1 MTYEER
7 LVEAA
12 AEAVAEAVIKA
23 FVFQVVC
30 DVIIEQATDRAIR
43 ALGYSKTGDIC
54 RDSGIY
60 ESLCV
65 DPGYATISAGEKF
78 PPRSNRRYAVIW
90 RPWILTKELR
100 LLELLM

>member
-12 AEAVAEAVIKA
+12 VEAAVEA
-23 FVFQVVC
+23 FVFQVAC
-30 DVIIEQATDRAIR
+30 DAIIEQAIDRAIR

-54 RDSGIY
+54 TASGIY

-65 DPGYATISAGEKF
+65 YPGYATVSAGEKF
-78 PPRSNRRYAVIW
+78 PPRTNRRYAVVW
-90 RPWILTKELR
+90 RPLILTQNLR
-100 LLELLM
+100 LLGLLK